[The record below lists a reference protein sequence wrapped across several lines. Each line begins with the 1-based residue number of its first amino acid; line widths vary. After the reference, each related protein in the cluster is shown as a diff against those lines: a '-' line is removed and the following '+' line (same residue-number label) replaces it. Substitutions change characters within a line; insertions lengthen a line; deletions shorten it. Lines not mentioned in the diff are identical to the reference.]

1 MNKYGYMLNN
11 ISLNNI
17 IMNRKDADKHVDKLK
32 GLGHLDV
39 QAYKHIAKLFEYIL
53 YELDGIKD
61 REAELPSV
69 YGSWNGE
76 PLYKDYQDEREEDE
90 EVILPDIV
98 ELMDDA
104 VDDRDIPMVLSYESA
119 TPFREAHEAVA
130 VEKAPE
136 PEVVEVKTPEIVHV
150 EASGTVVGDEVDAS
164 GVKLDTAKPL
174 RLKVVGEGEKKALH
188 SSSLKRVKESLRTI
202 RKKKDNITAEIVK
215 E

>member
-1 MNKYGYMLNN
+1 
-11 ISLNNI
+11 
-17 IMNRKDADKHVDKLK
+17 MNRNDADKHVDKLK

-76 PLYKDYQDEREEDE
+76 PLYKDYE
-90 EVILPDIV
+90 
-98 ELMDDA
+98 
-104 VDDRDIPMVLSYESA
+104 DDRDDDKEIELPEMVDLQVVEKVEDDTIDDRDVPMILAYESA
-119 TPFREAHEAVA
+119 TSFREAVAVPEAVA

-164 GVKLDTAKPL
+164 GVKLDAVKPL